1 MRNQPANQVTRL
13 LKCCV
18 LISPF
23 LVLLSQEP
31 LRAREPAPFTPKTA
45 QAAPKNDAPA
55 DPELLTWDDL
65 IQLYKETVPP
75 PALNDKLHKLLTT
88 PFVRN
93 TASDSGRKP
102 LKPAVPAVGKIL
114 RVAQWNI
121 ERGLEFDAIR
131 LAFTDAKQFNALME
145 DKGSKADDKERD
157 EIFEQIRVL
166 QESDL
171 VVLNEVDW
179 GVNRTSFR
187 NVAAELADALGMN
200 YAYGVEFVEV
210 DPITM
215 GIDQQV
221 IVQEVEDAYK
231 QPNQDRDEMLAYV
244 KKIMTPDPQRYR
256 GLHGT
261 AILSRYRLDNVHLI
275 PFTTKPH
282 DWYADEKKVSIPRK
296 MQGEVSATV
305 FKEQLVRQVRRGG
318 RMMLLA
324 DISDPDFPS
333 GKVTVVATHLEDVAS
348 PADRQKELQEVLDR
362 IQDIDHPLILTG
374 DMNTSTH
381 TGVPVSVT
389 RALKERFGDA
399 KWWAE
404 QGAAQ
409 AARYLTPFGWAYSAS
424 VGVIG
429 VIRKVDDPTRASIPL
444 VGINP
449 EAKFFSMLQKFRSPD
464 GSSFDFR
471 GDEGS
476 SVNDREGT
484 LANSNERSEKGF
496 VPTSELGKSFGPI
509 GQYKLDWM
517 FILPP
522 NLEKPKDKHGAD
534 ALAPHYGRT
543 LKALNHSI
551 PQRISDHNPI
561 TVDLPLG
568 TGLGQPTES
577 GSTSANGKTPT
588 NGIR

>member
-1 MRNQPANQVTRL
+1 M
-13 LKCCV
+13 
-18 LISPF
+18 
-23 LVLLSQEP
+23 SQEP
-31 LRAREPAPFTPKTA
+31 PRALEPADRT
-45 QAAPKNDAPA
+45 QSAAADTKNGAPQPG
-55 DPELLTWDDL
+55 DPELLTWDEL
-65 IQLYKETVPP
+65 IQLYKEEVPP

-93 TASDSGRKP
+93 TASDSGHKP
-102 LKPAVPAVGKIL
+102 LKPDVPAVGQIL
-114 RVAQWNI
+114 RVTQWNI

-131 LAFTDAKQFNALME
+131 LAFTDSKRFNALME

-166 QESDL
+166 QQSDL
-171 VVLNEVDW
+171 IVLNEVDW
-179 GVNRTSFR
+179 GMNRTGFR
-187 NVAAELADALGMN
+187 NVGAELATALGMN

-221 IVQEVEDAYK
+221 IVREVEDAYAA
-231 QPNQDRDEMLAYV
+231 PHQDRDEMLAYV
-244 KKIMTPDPQRYR
+244 KKIMTPDPQHYK

-261 AILSRYRLDNVHLI
+261 AILSRYRLDNVHVI
-275 PFTTKPH
+275 RFATKAH
-282 DWYADEKKVSIPRK
+282 DWYADEKKVSIPEK
-296 MQGEVSATV
+296 LEGKVSAAV
-305 FKEQLVRQVRRGG
+305 FKEQLLRQVRRGG

-324 DISDPDFPS
+324 DIADPEFPS
-333 GKVTVVATHLEDVAS
+333 GKITIVATHLEDVTT
-348 PADRQKELQEVLDR
+348 PGDRQKELQEILDH
-362 IQDIDHPLILTG
+362 IHSVDHPLILTG

-381 TGVPVSVT
+381 TGVPISVT
-389 RALKERFGDA
+389 RALKQRFGDA

-424 VGVIG
+424 VGVVG
-429 VIRKVDDPTRASIPL
+429 VIRKVDDPTRANIPF
-444 VGINP
+444 VGDNP
-449 EAKFFSMLQKFRSPD
+449 EAKFFSMLQKFRSAD

-471 GDEGS
+471 GEKES
-476 SVNDREGT
+476 SFNDREGT

-496 VPTSELGKSFGPI
+496 VPTSELGKSFGI
-509 GQYKLDWM
+509 VGQYKLDWM

-522 NLEKPKDKHGAD
+522 NLDKPKDKNGTD
-534 ALAPHYGRT
+534 VLAPHYGRT

-568 TGLGQPTES
+568 TGWGQPAES
-577 GSTSANGKTPT
+577 RRPAANP
-588 NGIR
+588 NAAPNSIR